1 MSDTATPVANTST
14 TGTKQLASASRPREA
29 VARVQNARLY
39 RVSGKDPHKFLHGQL
54 SQSLDDIK
62 PDTSRRAAACNPKG
76 RAYALPLLADYEG
89 DIVLSLPLS
98 IADEVTG
105 QLNKFLM
112 LFRGTEMKP
121 LEQAHLYGL
130 WGEATAEAL
139 APEAKDL
146 KLPGDSLTL
155 AGGKLIRVQDTAEGV
170 ARYAYW
176 QIDDSAPIPEGSQAT
191 EADWAAAEISAG
203 LAELS
208 PKTMSEYVPQML
220 NLQHV
225 DGIHFKKGCYTGQ
238 EVIARM
244 HYLGQLKKS
253 LFRLSV
259 PIDQAIEVGTR
270 VIANDKA
277 VGEVINSIGFD
288 DGHQEV
294 LAVVKHAA
302 LPASGWHIEGFE
314 QSLERLP
321 MSYKVPEQEEAG
333 D

>member
-1 MSDTATPVANTST
+1 MSDTATPAANT
-14 TGTKQLASASRPREA
+14 TGTLQLASTNRPSAA

-39 RVSGKDPHKFLHGQL
+39 RVGGKDPRKFLHGQL
-54 SQSLDDIK
+54 SQSLDDVK
-62 PDTSRRAAACNPKG
+62 PETSRRAAACNPKG

-89 DIVLSLPLS
+89 DIVLRLPLS
-98 IADEVTG
+98 IADDVTA

-112 LFRGTEMKP
+112 LFRGTDMKP
-121 LEQAHLYGL
+121 MEQAHIYGF
-130 WGEATAEAL
+130 WGETTAKAL
-139 APEAKDL
+139 VPEAAEL
-146 KLPGDSLTL
+146 ELPGDSITL

-170 ARYAYW
+170 ARYEYW
-176 QIDDSAPIPEGSQAT
+176 QIDDSAPIPEGPEAT

-208 PKTMSEYVPQML
+208 PATISEYVPQML

-259 PIDQAIEVGTR
+259 PGDQPVDIGTR

-302 LPASGWHIEGFE
+302 LSTSNWHIEGFE
-314 QSLERLP
+314 PPLERLP
-321 MSYKVPEQEEAG
+321 LPYKVPEQEEAG